1 MCALALGLANGSIPA
16 LAQAGVVT
24 GATGLQEVVGT
35 SFTYQGRVLHE
46 DTAINGSCDFEFSL
60 WDDPGGGTDLG
71 VQPIPGV
78 PVSDGYF
85 TVELDFGAGAFTG
98 GARYLQI
105 GVDCGQGFALLE
117 PRQALTAAPYAHGLR
132 PGAAVESATGA
143 ALNLTTSATS
153 GAALNAI
160 ASASSGNAAAVYGSS
175 QAADGAGVSGYNT
188 RSGYGVYGSAAG
200 GTGVPYGVYGLA
212 GHAGSATSYGV
223 FGKSNSSVGTG
234 VGGEAPM
241 NGIYGKATASNG
253 YGVYGEAT
261 ASSGSTYGVYGKATS
276 SSGKGVY
283 GEGHTGVHGSSS
295 AGAGV
300 WGSSADGW
308 GVSGSSNSS
317 YGVRGGSNT
326 GTGVYGEG
334 PTGVHGS
341 GSTGAGVWGSSAD
354 GYGVSGS
361 STNSYGIRGGSTH
374 STGVYGTAP
383 VTGTA
388 GIATNSGG
396 LAWGVYGKTTSP
408 AGRGVHGEGGYYGV
422 YAVGTD
428 PTGISYG
435 VYGRTLSSST
445 GASGVYGHAAA
456 AAGTT
461 YGVYGRSDSAAGY
474 GVYSAGDAHVEGD
487 LAVSGNLTVSGNI
500 VPKTRTATLSVAP
513 AAFWP
518 WKHDKEYTNEGYYL
532 KPAGGAISDLHP
544 FFAPLQLPHNARITK
559 VTGCFMSERPLT
571 NGDNVRFGLER
582 ADFAGGSAVM
592 AFAAN
597 PDGDGQYEVTC
608 LYDDTIQDPVID
620 NRNMAYYLW
629 VSLIRDAEFYGM
641 KVEYEYASP

>member
-1 MCALALGLANGSIPA
+1 MRRETRVNLLIVLGLMCALALGLATGSNP
-16 LAQAGVVT
+16 AQAEQGVAPGGT
-24 GATGLQEVVGT
+24 GAQEVVST
-35 SFTYQGRVLHE
+35 RFTYQGRVLHE
-46 DTAINGSCDFEFSL
+46 GTAIDGICDFEFSL

-71 VQPIPGV
+71 VVPVFGV

-85 TVELDFGAGAFTG
+85 TVELDYGPGAFTG
-98 GARYLQI
+98 GARFLQI

-117 PRQALTAAPYAHGLR
+117 PRQALSAAPYAHGLR
-132 PGAAVESATGA
+132 PGASVESATGA

-175 QAADGAGVSGYNT
+175 QAASGAGVSGYNSS
-188 RSGYGVYGSAAG
+188 SGYGVYGSAAG
-200 GTGVPYGVYGLA
+200 STGTPYGVYGLA
-212 GHAGSATSYGV
+212 GHAGSATSFGV
-223 FGKSNSSVGTG
+223 FGKSNSSAGTG

-261 ASSGSTYGVYGKATS
+261 AASGNTYGVYGKATS

-283 GEGHTGVHGSSS
+283 GEGRTGVHGSSA

-308 GVSGSSNSS
+308 GVSGSSTNSH
-317 YGVRGGSNT
+317 GVRGGS
-326 GTGVYGEG
+326 
-334 PTGVHGS
+334 
-341 GSTGAGVWGSSAD
+341 
-354 GYGVSGS
+354 
-361 STNSYGIRGGSTH
+361 TNG
-374 STGVYGTAP
+374 TGVYGTAP

-388 GIATNSGG
+388 GIATASGG
-396 LAWGVYGKTTSP
+396 LTYGLYGKS
-408 AGRGVHGEGGYYGV
+408 ASLSGRGVHGEGGYYGV

-456 AAGTT
+456 ASGTT
-461 YGVYGRSDSAAGY
+461 YGVYGKSESAAGY
-474 GVYSAGDAHVEGD
+474 GVYSAGDAHVQGD
-487 LAVSGNLTVSGNI
+487 LTVSGNLNVSGNI
-500 VPKTRTATLSVAP
+500 VPSTRTATLPLAP

-518 WKHDKEYTNEGYYL
+518 WKHDREYTNEGYYL
-532 KPAGGAISDLHP
+532 RPAGGAIADLQP
-544 FFAPLQLPHNARITK
+544 FFAPLQLPHNARITR
-559 VTGCFMSERPLT
+559 VTACFMSERPLESGA
-571 NGDNVRFGLER
+571 NIRFGLER

-597 PDGDGQYEVTC
+597 PYDGRQNEVIC
-608 LYDDTIQDPVID
+608 FLDDTIQDAVID
-620 NRNMAYYLW
+620 NNTCAYYVW
-629 VSLIRDAEFYGM
+629 VSLINAAEFYGM
-641 KVEYEYASP
+641 KVQYEYSSP